1 MTSEE
6 GDITAT
12 LDEKFQFKDANVED
26 LNTDDVE
33 QLKSQI
39 EYLRR
44 LNNENVSLA
53 QQLKEKYKV
62 FYFVYRKYT
71 NVAVRKI

>member
-6 GDITAT
+6 NDVSAT
-12 LDEKFQFKDANVED
+12 LDETFQFKNATVADS
-26 LNTDDVE
+26 NTDDVE

-44 LNNENVSLA
+44 LNNENVALA
-53 QQLKEKYKV
+53 QQLKDKYKV
-62 FYFVYRKYT
+62 FYFV
-71 NVAVRKI
+71 